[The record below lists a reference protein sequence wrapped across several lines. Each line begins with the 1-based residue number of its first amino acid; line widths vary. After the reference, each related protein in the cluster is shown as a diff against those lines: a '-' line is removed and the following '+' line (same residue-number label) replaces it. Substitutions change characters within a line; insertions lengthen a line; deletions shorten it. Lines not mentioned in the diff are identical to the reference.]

1 MTVQNYKKL
10 HAKIDLKLLRCA
22 VAAADHG
29 SFRRAAEALNIEQ
42 STLSR
47 LILQLEHATSTTIFN
62 RSPGGVVA
70 STSGSDFIR
79 MARVVLEQIDE
90 FGSSA
95 HSPSRKGLLSV
106 GFCTSLSAGGLRSNL
121 LDFHRR
127 FPQFRLSML
136 ERRRSRLSTKL
147 QNGTLDIAISTG
159 KLPAA
164 KYQSHTLWSERVLI
178 ALPDDHRLVDR
189 DVVYWTDLRSEIL
202 LMSQYDPYWEFED
215 LVTSKLVS
223 YDDRPKIERHDVSRS
238 ILKSLISMKLG
249 LGLMLES
256 DVGVRVPS
264 IVFKELRDGA
274 GATRVEFSAF
284 WRETNENPA
293 LAHFLQLLRE
303 RYPVLS

>member
-1 MTVQNYKKL
+1 MTVQVYKKQN
-10 HAKIDLKLLRCA
+10 AKIDLKHLRCA

-29 SFRRAAEALNIEQ
+29 SFRRAAEILNIEQ

-47 LILQLEHATSTTIFN
+47 SILQLEHATSTTIFH
-62 RSPGGVVA
+62 RSPGGVVV
-70 STSGSDFIR
+70 STLGSDFIR

-90 FGSSA
+90 FGSPALSTL
-95 HSPSRKGLLSV
+95 RKGLLSV

-121 LDFHRR
+121 LDFHHR

-136 ERRRSRLSTKL
+136 ERRRSRLTTKL
-147 QNGTLDIAISTG
+147 QNGTLDIVISTG
-159 KLPAA
+159 KLPTA
-164 KYQSHTLWSERVLI
+164 KCKTQALWSERVLI
-178 ALPDDHRLVDR
+178 ALPEDHRLVDR
-189 DVVYWTDLRSEIL
+189 DVVYWTDLRSETL

-223 YDDRPKIERHDVSRS
+223 HDDRPRIERHDVSRS
-238 ILKSLISMKLG
+238 ILKSLISMRLG

-264 IVFKELRDGA
+264 IVFKELRDGT
-274 GATRVEFSAF
+274 GAARVEFSAF
-284 WRETNENPA
+284 WREANENPA
-293 LAHFLQLLRE
+293 LAQFLRLLKE